1 MHKNEEDNHYGK
13 CKKTLNF
20 GKGADKLTED
30 DVLLRLKR
38 WMLKGLEQSLSSG
51 LVVSAR
57 SAHQAVDARW
67 ECDHGASSEEVDA
80 RLQAGYQEL
89 MSRG

>member
-51 LVVSAR
+51 LVVFAR